1 VTPVVVE
8 RTVPVPA
15 ERAFD
20 AWLREADLR
29 VWMAPLGDVELD
41 PRVGGRFRIVMQRD
55 DRDGGPIEHV
65 GEYRELDRPR
75 RLVFT
80 WISPY
85 TDGESLVTVD
95 LSPEGDETRVVLT
108 HEGLPE
114 PARDGHAGGWGG
126 FLDRLAGLRS
136 DSEARP

>member
-1 VTPVVVE
+1 MTPVTVE
-8 RTVPVPA
+8 RTVPVPP

-20 AWLREADLR
+20 AWLREDDLR

-41 PRVGGRFRIVMQRD
+41 PRVGGRFRIVMHRD
-55 DRDGGPIEHV
+55 DREGGPIEHV

-85 TDGESLVTVD
+85 TDGESLVTVE
-95 LSPEGDETRVVLT
+95 LSPLGEGTRIVLT
-108 HEGLPE
+108 HEGLPD
-114 PARDGHAGGWGG
+114 AALDGHAGGWET
-126 FLDRLAGLRS
+126 FLDRLGAVPTSTEAGS
-136 DSEARP
+136 

>member
-1 VTPVVVE
+1 MTPVTVE
-8 RTVPVPA
+8 RTVPVPP

-20 AWLREADLR
+20 AWLREDDLR

-41 PRVGGRFRIVMQRD
+41 PRVGGRFRIVMHRD
-55 DRDGGPIEHV
+55 DREGGPIEHV

-85 TDGESLVTVD
+85 TDGESLVTVE
-95 LSPEGDETRVVLT
+95 LSPLGEGTRIVLT
-108 HEGLPE
+108 HEGLPD
-114 PARDGHAGGWGG
+114 AALDGHAGGWET
-126 FLDRLAGLRS
+126 FLDRLGAVPAMTEDGS
-136 DSEARP
+136 